1 MSSCSPPINSPM
13 APSYQSNRSSV
24 ATDVSAVTTP
34 DSTPQQ
40 FKDGI
45 TFTDKLVTNGL
56 DHNGE
61 IGSLNGNANGIANGN
76 LPSTPPL
83 DIGYGR
89 RGSTAQSA
97 STSSTIKLV
106 SGSNPGSPTLTDE
119 DERKVRELRQKIA
132 QESESLAKLVKLA
145 EDLPKLKRLSQVG
158 PSHTIHY
165 SHDQNSVP
173 SSTSNG
179 SAGSSKVIINLQ
191 NTIDR
196 LNRELKA
203 KTESLNDEVRSKE
216 ALQKHCE
223 IKDSSMEVIKHQNE
237 MLNSLLDRKERK
249 IADLE
254 KRMSKASV
262 SLKNYETIES
272 KQIQERDELMARL
285 REAEHKTEQLSVSY
299 KAVTDSSKQ
308 LKQKQDCELK
318 EIMAILQTALA
329 QRKEDVKRIDHLET
343 QLHEKVAISK
353 RLPEIEAE
361 AQKLAKNQSSA
372 MESIFSQISSSLKNH
387 EANIDYT
394 MQLVQDDFELLR
406 NHPQH
411 KKNES

>member
-40 FKDGI
+40 FKDGS
-45 TFTDKLVTNGL
+45 TFTEKLMTNVPFENRGK
-56 DHNGE
+56 
-61 IGSLNGNANGIANGN
+61 GSLQCIPSDH

-83 DIGYGR
+83 DIDHR
-89 RGSTAQSA
+89 RGSGSQPA
-97 STSSTIKLV
+97 STTSTIKLV
-106 SGSNPGSPTLTDE
+106 SGSNQGSPSLTDE
-119 DERKVRELRQKIA
+119 DERKVRELRQEIA
-132 QESESLAKLVKLA
+132 QESESLQKLVKLA

-158 PSHTIHY
+158 PSHTVNY
-165 SHDQNSVP
+165 SYDQNYM
-173 SSTSNG
+173 TSNQSIG
-179 SAGSSKVIINLQ
+179 FAGSSKVIIDLQ

-196 LNRELKA
+196 LNRELKV

-254 KRMSKASV
+254 KQLGKATV
-262 SLKNYETIES
+262 SLKEYETFES
-272 KQIQERDELMARL
+272 KQIQERDELLARL
-285 REAEHKTEQLSVSY
+285 REAEYKAEQLSVSY

-308 LKQKQDCELK
+308 LKQKQDSQLK
-318 EIMAILQTALA
+318 EIQVILRTALA
-329 QRKEDVKRIDHLET
+329 QRKEDVKRIDMLQM
-343 QLHEKVAISK
+343 QLDEKIAVSK
-353 RLPEIEAE
+353 RLPEIETE
-361 AQKLAKNQSSA
+361 VQNLATSQSST
-372 MESIFSQISSSLKNH
+372 MESIFSQITMSLKKH
-387 EANIDYT
+387 EANIDYQI
-394 MQLVQDDFELLR
+394 QLVQDDFEQLR